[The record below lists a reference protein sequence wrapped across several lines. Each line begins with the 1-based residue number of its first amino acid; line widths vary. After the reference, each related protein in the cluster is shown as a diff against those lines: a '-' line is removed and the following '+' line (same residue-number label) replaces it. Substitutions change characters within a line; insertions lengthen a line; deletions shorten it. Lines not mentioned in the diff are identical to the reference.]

1 MDIQKLLN
9 RKSARKEARK
19 TQKKLAKIVKVARTK
34 KVNVSCETFFQMNSY
49 MGFSQMKLF
58 LHF

>member
-19 TQKKLAKIVKVARTK
+19 TKKKLAKIVNVARSK
-34 KVNVSCETFFQMNSY
+34 KVNVSFVEKNVLNKFIY
-49 MGFSQMKLF
+49 GF
-58 LHF
+58 